1 MADTPDWRLAV
12 DIGGTFT
19 DFALR
24 DADTGETEIWKV
36 PTTSREPARA
46 VLDGLR
52 RVQTPVHFFVG
63 AADRLGAPAA
73 VRVALGSWLA
83 AAFGWA
89 LLLSYP
95 LWLGMSFV
103 DMKDIPPLRA
113 AFEAVL
119 RRPLSLRTRE
129 VASLVEQVEIGVDAP
144 DFPSALRA
152 AMREELRREVTVA
165 WIGHEQMGERPAL
178 CIEEARAPGRRVV
191 G

>member
-1 MADTPDWRLAV
+1 MAAAATLA
-12 DIGGTFT
+12 
-19 DFALR
+19 
-24 DADTGETEIWKV
+24 
-36 PTTSREPARA
+36 
-46 VLDGLR
+46 
-52 RVQTPVHFFVG
+52 
-63 AADRLGAPAA
+63 AA

-129 VASLVEQVEIGVDAP
+129 VASLVGLVLLLALMAVSFKNDVERRRDVIE
-144 DFPSALRA
+144 SQIH
-152 AMREELRREVTVA
+152 EL
-165 WIGHEQMGERPAL
+165 
-178 CIEEARAPGRRVV
+178 V